1 MKIMIILMENVEL
14 KLIVNGLIKDN
25 KDKIIL
31 NVLDVNQII
40 QKNVM

>member
-25 KDKIIL
+25 KDKITL